1 MISNHT
7 TLIDQKRQ
15 SAADISAQ
23 IAQFLAADGKI
34 QILESPPFNPIP
46 PERSKNIDPET
57 ILKRKPKGLTLAER
71 RALKRM
77 ADALL

>member
-15 SAADISAQ
+15 SAEDISAQ
-23 IAQFLAADGKI
+23 VAKFIAANGQI

-57 ILKRKPKGLTLAER
+57 VLKRKPKGLTLAER
-71 RALKRM
+71 RSLKRM

>member
-15 SAADISAQ
+15 SAADLSAQ
-23 IAQFLAADGKI
+23 VAQFIAADG
-34 QILESPPFNPIP
+34 QIHVLESPPINPEP
-46 PERSKNIDPET
+46 PKRSKNIDPET
-57 ILKRKPKGLTLAER
+57 VLKRKPKGLTLAER

>member
-15 SAADISAQ
+15 SAADLSAQ
-23 IAQFLAADGKI
+23 VAQFIAADGQI
-34 QILESPPFNPIP
+34 QILESPPINPFP
-46 PERSKNIDPET
+46 PVRSKHIDPET
-57 ILKRKPKGLTLAER
+57 VLKRKPKGLTLAER

>member
-15 SAADISAQ
+15 SAVDISAQ
-23 IAQFLAADGKI
+23 VAQFLAADGRI
-34 QILESPPFNPIP
+34 QILESPPFNPEP
-46 PERSKNIDPET
+46 PKRSKNIDPET
-57 ILKRKPKGLTLAER
+57 VLKRKPKGLTLAER